1 MPINIAILSTAHIH
15 TKGFLDNLK
24 KGADGRVAY
33 AIWDDVAARGQTYA
47 KDFGATFVPD
57 LATLLA
63 DPAVH
68 GFLICAENT
77 RHLPLLEKALPTGK
91 PVFCEKPLVTTRAEL
106 TTVTALVARH
116 RTPLFAGY
124 FQPFGPTMRAI
135 ANRIAA
141 GDLGRITHVRFRN
154 AHHAAYGRWFDN
166 PDLAWFTD
174 GALAGGGAFMDMGT
188 HAVHL
193 LRSLFGPVERVWA
206 TIGNTC
212 GAYPKVDD
220 FGIAHLHFA
229 KGIRGTV
236 EAGWVHQGGPGGLEV
251 QGSGG
256 AIWDQ
261 PGTGYVFG
269 KPGQEPQAI
278 APADSRPATVDR
290 LIAVIQGRIPEAE
303 LAADLAACADAVAI
317 MEAAYAANASG
328 QWAAVG
334 GASLTAS

>member
-15 TKGFLDNLK
+15 TKGFLENLR
-24 KGADGRVAY
+24 KGDDGRVAY
-33 AIWDDVAARGQTYA
+33 AIWDDVPARGRKYA
-47 KDFGATFVPD
+47 ADFGSTFVAD
-57 LATLLA
+57 LDALIA

-77 RHLPLLEKALPTGK
+77 RHLPLLERAIPVGK

-106 TTVTALVARH
+106 ARVEALVAQH
-116 RTPLFAGY
+116 RTALFAGY

-135 ANRIAA
+135 AAKVEA

-174 GALAGGGAFMDMGT
+174 GALSGGGAFMDMGT

-193 LRSLFGPVERVWA
+193 LRTLFGPVDRVWA
-206 TIGNTC
+206 TIANTC
-212 GAYPKVDD
+212 GAYPAVDD
-220 FGIAHLHFA
+220 FGIAHLQFA
-229 KGIRGTV
+229 NGIRGTV

-251 QGSGG
+251 QGSKG
-256 AIWDQ
+256 AIWEI
-261 PGTGYVFG
+261 PGKGYVFG
-269 KPGQEPQAI
+269 RPKEEPQPI
-278 APADSRPATVDR
+278 APADARPATVDR
-290 LIAVIQGRIPEAE
+290 LIAVIQGRVPPAE
-303 LAADLAACADAVAI
+303 LEADLRACADAVAI

-328 QWAAVG
+328 QWVPVAAAG
-334 GASLTAS
+334 MKAT